1 MPAQP
6 KVLYIDDEK
15 TSLDVLKFGLE
26 DKGYAVST
34 FLSGQEALDHLSKDE
49 IPDVIIA
56 DLRMSPMNGFELYEQ
71 VKKNN
76 KFINIPFFFLTGM
89 DDHLAQK
96 YGQTLGVDAY
106 VTKPVDLD
114 NLDAIIRRKISKK

>member
-1 MPAQP
+1 MEIP
-6 KVLYIDDEK
+6 KIYYIDDEK
-15 TSLDVLKFGLE
+15 GALDALKLGLE
-26 DKGYAVST
+26 DKGYEVST
-34 FLSGQEALDHLSKDE
+34 FLNGHDALEHLQAE
-49 IPDVIIA
+49 ELPDVIIA

-76 KFINIPFFFLTGM
+76 RFLHVPFFFLTGM

-114 NLDAIIRRKISKK
+114 NLDAIIRRKLQKK

>member
-1 MPAQP
+1 MVIP
-6 KVLYIDDEK
+6 KIVYIDDEK
-15 TSLDVLKFGLE
+15 SSLDVLKLGLE

-34 FLSGQEALDHLSKDE
+34 FLSGQEALDHLRKEES
-49 IPDVIIA
+49 PDVIIA
-56 DLRMSPMNGFELYEQ
+56 DLRMSPMNGFELYEL
-71 VKKNN
+71 VKKDTRFA
-76 KFINIPFFFLTGM
+76 KIPFFFLTGM

-114 NLDAIIRRKISKK
+114 NLDAIIRRKLQKK